1 MTLQRL
7 YCFFVLDGRF
17 PRYPHVLGVT
27 ARLDGPWTTRQM
39 RNLLIDLGDRA
50 ADFWFLVRDW
60 GGQFTESFDATLAS
74 AGAAALLGGGPVG
87 CQESAT
93 L

>member
-1 MTLQRL
+1 
-7 YCFFVLDGRF
+7 
-17 PRYPHVLGVT
+17 
-27 ARLDGPWTTRQM
+27 M

-50 ADFWFLVRDW
+50 SDFRFLVRDW
-60 GGQFTESFDATLAS
+60 GGQFTESFDAALAS